1 MKFGGTSLCTVERI
15 KKAAE
20 LITREDKPFVVVSAM
35 AGTTDT
41 LLEAAAYLLSK
52 NYEGAVETL
61 CALEEKYLSVAG
73 LLCSGAKARA
83 KAAEYVGE
91 VFAFLKTYPKQLFT
105 PAREKVLLAQGEL
118 LTTQL
123 VFYYLQ
129 EKGVNAALVPA
140 LDFMALN
147 QQGEPDMEYISSHL
161 QPLAASN
168 ADAEVI
174 LTQGFICKNA
184 QDEVDNLG
192 RGGSD
197 YTASL
202 AGVALGASE
211 IQIWSD
217 IDGLHDNDPRVVEG
231 TRSVPHLLFDEAAEL
246 AYFGADILHPT
257 CIQPAKFANIP
268 VRLLN
273 TMDPDAPGTLI
284 DNRPERGT
292 IKAVAAKDNIVA
304 IKIRSSRML
313 LAHGF
318 LRRVF
323 EIFESYRTPI
333 DMICTSE
340 VGVSMTVDDTTHLS
354 AIVHDLKRYGTVS
367 VDLDMCIVCVV
378 GDMDWANAGYESRV
392 LSALGDIPVRMISY
406 GGSNCNISFLLKEED
421 KKRALRALS
430 EKLFDKC

>member
-1 MKFGGTSLCTVERI
+1 MKFGGTSLSTVERI

-20 LITREDKPFVVVSAM
+20 LITREEKPFVVVSAM

-73 LLCSGAKARA
+73 QLYSGAKASA

-129 EKGVNAALVPA
+129 EKGVKAALVPA

-273 TMDPDAPGTLI
+273 TMDPDARAPSSTTGRSAAPSRRW
-284 DNRPERGT
+284 RP
-292 IKAVAAKDNIVA
+292 
-304 IKIRSSRML
+304 
-313 LAHGF
+313 
-318 LRRVF
+318 
-323 EIFESYRTPI
+323 RT
-333 DMICTSE
+333 T
-340 VGVSMTVDDTTHLS
+340 
-354 AIVHDLKRYGTVS
+354 
-367 VDLDMCIVCVV
+367 
-378 GDMDWANAGYESRV
+378 
-392 LSALGDIPVRMISY
+392 
-406 GGSNCNISFLLKEED
+406 
-421 KKRALRALS
+421 
-430 EKLFDKC
+430 